1 MIGVRLEDLHL
12 SAININIRNMER
24 RLRTNRNVDWTEMT
38 DKERKWWQ
46 EHLRNKQKELKHFAK
61 KYWRKEE
68 YERYLERQAEM
79 IREEQLLNS

>member
-12 SAININIRNMER
+12 SALNINIRNIER
-24 RLRTNRNVDWTEMT
+24 RLRTNKNVNWTEMT
-38 DKERKWWQ
+38 DKERKFWQ
-46 EHLRNKQKELKHFAK
+46 ERLRNKQKELKHFSK